1 MYYGDFHCGGGC
13 SAGKPHSFL
22 ALAEQFELKGLTKH
36 DNIEDVGQ
44 IKRSTN
50 KTEMEESSSYVKQN
64 CQR

>member
-1 MYYGDFHCGGGC
+1 M
-13 SAGKPHSFL
+13 
-22 ALAEQFELKGLTKH
+22 ALAEQFQLKGLTKH